1 MGGPF
6 FDLNNQEQFFGWT
19 LPPEQFFL
27 MSQEKCT
34 SSTLLSLS
42 GDKSQHLLLKWNN
55 ICIKPEV
62 KIALL
67 AQKLQIRMLF
77 TVKHRKLLPVV
88 CFQVF
93 LKWKVEENL
102 LIYLTV

>member
-1 MGGPF
+1 MF
-6 FDLNNQEQFFGWT
+6 FDLNNQEQSLVG
-19 LPPEQFFL
+19 LHRLSSSFL
-27 MSQEKCT
+27 SQEKCT

-42 GDKSQHLLLKWNN
+42 GDKSQHLSLKWNN

-62 KIALL
+62 KIAQL
-67 AQKLQIRMLF
+67 AQKLQIRMFF
-77 TVKHRKLLPVV
+77 TVKHSKLLLM
-88 CFQVF
+88 CFQIF

>member
-1 MGGPF
+1 
-6 FDLNNQEQFFGWT
+6 
-19 LPPEQFFL
+19 

-42 GDKSQHLLLKWNN
+42 GDKSQRLLLKWNN

-77 TVKHRKLLPVV
+77 TMKRSKLHLVL
-88 CFQVF
+88 CFQVL
-93 LKWKVEENL
+93 LKWGVEGNL